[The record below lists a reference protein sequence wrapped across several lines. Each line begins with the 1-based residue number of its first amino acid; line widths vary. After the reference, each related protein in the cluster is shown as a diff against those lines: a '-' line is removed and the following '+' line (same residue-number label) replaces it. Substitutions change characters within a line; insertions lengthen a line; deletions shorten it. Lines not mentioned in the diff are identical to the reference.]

1 MSDIAVTSSAE
12 LLGGFRITIDGRTVT
27 NWRAGKS
34 QALVQYLLLH
44 RGRPVSRDTLR
55 SALWPHLPPSAG
67 ATSVKAAV
75 HGARRA
81 LCATGERHAAVR
93 IASVDGGYLLEADQL
108 RIDVA
113 TFERRIVAATAA
125 VAAGDRVL
133 AAGHLRRAVEVY
145 RGDLLPTQD
154 AEWAVAEREWCRVRA
169 LHALRLLSDLAL
181 EAGDWWAAIRWNR
194 RALEVD
200 PYDPAAFTVLAD
212 CHRQLG
218 ITAAALRWDELAQS
232 RLAQV

>member
-1 MSDIAVTSSAE
+1 MSDNTAPSSVE

-27 NWRAGKS
+27 NWRAGRS

-67 ATSVKAAV
+67 TTSVKAAV

-81 LCATGERHAAVR
+81 LCPTGEGHTPVR
-93 IASVDGGYLLEADQL
+93 IASVDGGYLLQTDQL
-108 RIDVA
+108 WIDVA
-113 TFERRIVAATAA
+113 SFERRITAA
-125 VAAGDRVL
+125 NAALAAGDRAL

-145 RGDLLPTQD
+145 RGDLLPAQD
-154 AEWAVAEREWCRVRA
+154 AEWAVAEREWCRTRA

-181 EAGDWWAAIRWNR
+181 EAEDWWTAIRWNR

-200 PYDPAAFTVLAD
+200 PYDPVPSAALAD
-212 CHRQLG
+212 CHRKLG
-218 ITAAALRWDELAQS
+218 ITAAALRWDELAQD

>member
-1 MSDIAVTSSAE
+1 MSDNTAPSSAE

-27 NWRAGKS
+27 NWRAGRS

-55 SALWPHLPPSAG
+55 AALWPHLPSSAG

-81 LCATGERHAAVR
+81 LGGTGERAPVR
-93 IASVDGGYLLEADQL
+93 IASVDGGYLLQADQL

-113 TFERRIVAATAA
+113 TFERRITAATAA
-125 VAAGDRVL
+125 VAAGDRTL
-133 AAGHLRRAVEVY
+133 AAGHLRRAMEVY
-145 RGDLLPTQD
+145 RGDLLPAQD

-169 LHALRLLSDLAL
+169 LHGLRLLSDLAL
-181 EAGDWWAAIRWNR
+181 EAGDWWTAIRWNR

-218 ITAAALRWDELAQS
+218 SAAAALRWDELARG